1 MNADNNTNLC
11 KWQAIFLRPNE
22 RIKRSLDLTGIA
34 RDMASLPP
42 TLFEFHGMSYTLPR
56 TTIAALKGR
65 YDMSHLPLDESSN
78 SEEDEETT
86 VQVGAVNPPPH
97 IQMILDENDA
107 EVQGNNDEDINEDE
121 DVEERPRDKAKEIWG
136 VLKSIQVSLDLIKY

>member
-65 YDMSHLPLDESSN
+65 YDMSHLPPDESSN
-78 SEEDEETT
+78 WEEDEETT

-97 IQMILDENDA
+97 MILDEIDA

>member
-1 MNADNNTNLC
+1 
-11 KWQAIFLRPNE
+11 
-22 RIKRSLDLTGIA
+22 
-34 RDMASLPP
+34 MASLPP

-97 IQMILDENDA
+97 IQMILDEIDA